1 MSPTSFA
8 SEVPTLVLEP
18 DDRAPGLARR
28 FLADWFREWGSR
40 DDYIGRVLVSEL
52 VTNSCVHGEGPV
64 VVRVF
69 RDERDGGAVIE
80 VWDGGNGRPVVC
92 AEDVQA
98 TSGRGVFMV
107 SELAL
112 SWGTRPLVEGGK
124 VTWAKCGL

>member
-1 MSPTSFA
+1 MAEPIPFSQALRERTRGVHQE
-8 SEVPTLVLEP
+8 SEGAVFMQDLM
-18 DDRAPGLARR
+18 AGQ
-28 FLADWFREWGSR
+28 GSR

-80 VWDGGNGRPVVC
+80 VWDGGDGRPVVR

-107 SELAL
+107 SQLAL